1 MQEQLTM
8 VALRR
13 IMVLQQQVGLML
25 MARKSMLD
33 EMLYMEETVYKMFIA

>member
-13 IMVLQQQVGLML
+13 IMVLQQRVGLML